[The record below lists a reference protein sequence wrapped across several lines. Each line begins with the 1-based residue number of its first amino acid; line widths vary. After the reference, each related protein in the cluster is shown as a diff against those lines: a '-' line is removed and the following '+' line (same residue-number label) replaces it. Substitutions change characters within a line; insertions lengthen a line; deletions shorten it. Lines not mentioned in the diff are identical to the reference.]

1 MNYYSISKTRDRI
14 KLMKELQQEIQ
25 RICRIRQDV
34 ISKEDVVEVLELV
47 IEHFNKIDLEK
58 KT

>member
-25 RICRIRQDV
+25 RICRIREDLV
-34 ISKEDVVEVLELV
+34 SKEDVVEVLELV

>member
-1 MNYYSISKTRDRI
+1 
-14 KLMKELQQEIQ
+14 MKELQQEIQ